1 MLGYFREYNNMT
13 ADTNMILLAPAKFL
27 SNILL
32 PGILPAIEIIKYT
45 NTVVSFIFDNLY
57 SKLM

>member
-1 MLGYFREYNNMT
+1 
-13 ADTNMILLAPAKFL
+13 MILLAPAKFL